1 MHWPAL
7 TRNLLQA
14 CKKCKVKTKCVDE
27 GGSCPKW
34 ARSGYCYSSQYKKYM
49 KLKCKKSCKLC
60 WIIYLYIFEEKGFL
74 CNQVEP
80 QGFICINCCS
90 ISCIHILWL
99 KTVNIEDDCLCRL
112 DPYTGSC
119 FWKHFL
125 LQQTKNSSLAIGGLR
140 FLPNCRQNMFSVQRS
155 SMLRCRWG

>member
-1 MHWPAL
+1 MYWPAL
-7 TRNLLQA
+7 TGNLLQA
-14 CKKCKVKTKCVDE
+14 CKKCKVKTNCVDE

-60 WIIYLYIFEEKGFL
+60 WIIYLYIFEDKGL
-74 CNQVEP
+74 NLSQDGP
-80 QGFICINCCS
+80 QGFIWINFGWLS
-90 ISCIHILWL
+90 IKLIENT
-99 KTVNIEDDCLCRL
+99 KIEDDCLCRL

-125 LQQTKNSSLAIGGLR
+125 LQQIKNWSLAIGGLR

-155 SMLRCRWG
+155 SLMRCRWA